1 MRWCLTLMSMKRFW
15 IIVLYLF
22 LLGNIPSIAHM
33 QMDEPIEA
41 EIETI
46 TLSIQDNKAHVTNA
60 EGKTLEIYNL
70 TGVRVARIRIDNNDK
85 HITLKLNRGCYIMK
99 VDKIV
104 RKVTIL

>member
-1 MRWCLTLMSMKRFW
+1 MKRIW
-15 IIVLYLF
+15 IIALSML
-22 LLGNIPSIAHM
+22 LLGAVPSIAHM

-41 EIETI
+41 EMEAI
-46 TLSIQDNKAHVTNA
+46 TLSIQDNKAHITNA